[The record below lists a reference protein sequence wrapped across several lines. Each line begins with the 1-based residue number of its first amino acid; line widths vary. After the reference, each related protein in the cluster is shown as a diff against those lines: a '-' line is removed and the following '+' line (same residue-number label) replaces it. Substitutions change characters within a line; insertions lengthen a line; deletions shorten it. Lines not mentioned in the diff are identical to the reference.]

1 MFIFKTPKNWCV
13 LQLKSQS
20 QFTLATDG
28 FHREISAICS
38 AVHVT
43 LHQPTLHPRSHF
55 FNRVLAL
62 RNPCR
67 ITWLA
72 PPSKYTI
79 NMLNM
84 WKNTGFNWSRMILT
98 FAAYP
103 LWGPRVMSH
112 ALAPCSIWAKGV
124 PSQAEVKQHNLHL
137 PLRRNGRCRLLD
149 CCKHIPARFSVATL
163 GHNNMRSWK
172 GKDRIDKMIMDQITP
187 KESQEIEVHLGTS
200 L

>member
-1 MFIFKTPKNWCV
+1 MNIIWLSSPQHLQITMSIFKTPKNWCV

-38 AVHVT
+38 EVHVT

-84 WKNTGFNWSRMILT
+84 WKKHRIQLKSYDTDLCCLPSL
-98 FAAYP
+98 
-103 LWGPRVMSH
+103 GPKSH
-112 ALAPCSIWAKGV
+112 ESCPCTM
-124 PSQAEVKQHNLHL
+124 Q
-137 PLRRNGRCRLLD
+137 
-149 CCKHIPARFSVATL
+149 
-163 GHNNMRSWK
+163 
-172 GKDRIDKMIMDQITP
+172 
-187 KESQEIEVHLGTS
+187 HLGEGCAVTGWSEAAQSTS
-200 L
+200 AITAEWQM